1 MRTRERKPVDLEA
14 RKSGSLDEACT
25 RYGLGQATMR
35 RMAEDAGAVIRIGR
49 RYLVNFTLMD
59 SYLDSLSGV

>member
-1 MRTRERKPVDLEA
+1 MNARECKPAALEA

-35 RMAEDAGAVIRIGR
+35 RVAEDAGAVIRIGR
-49 RYLVNFTLMD
+49 RYLVNFTRVDL
-59 SYLDSLSGV
+59 YLDSMSGV